1 MKHYAIKNT
10 EHPNWYWSEDWGWIV
25 VEDDSEDTFSIYT
38 EEEKESYTFMVDK
51 GRLPFEGEWV
61 SLDSI

>member
-10 EHPNWYWSEDWGWIV
+10 EHGWYWSEDWGWIV

-38 EEEKESYTFMVDK
+38 EEEKENFTFLNEK